1 MAKNKR
7 DWAEINSRKGKR
19 FVERDETYG
28 GAGRGRNS
36 KAAKMTRAG
45 KSAGDRNAK
54 AASKGER
61 RGFDSSNRSYDSG
74 ETLPS
79 NGIIG
84 RNPVMEAL
92 RNDREIEKIL
102 VGKGAEGSITK
113 IIGIAKDKGI
123 PIYQSDKLTLDRIAA
138 GAPHQGVIAYAS
150 AYSYSTMEDIYAKA
164 EASGEPPLVVILDN
178 LEDPHNLGAIM
189 RTAECAG
196 AHGVIIP
203 KRRSV
208 GLTEASGEPPLVVI
222 LDNLEDPHNLG
233 AIMRTA
239 ECAGA
244 HGVIIPKRRS
254 VGLTDTVAKSSA
266 GAIEYMPCVKVANI
280 GQTIDQLKEEG
291 FWVAACDMDGVPY
304 YEQDLTGKL
313 AIVIGSEGAGISQLV
328 KKKCDFTVS
337 MPMVGKITSL
347 NASNAAAVLMYEVR
361 RQRDGRK

>member
-36 KAAKMTRAG
+36 KAAKMNRAG

-150 AYSYSTMEDIYAKA
+150 AYSYSSMEDIYAKA
-164 EASGEPPLVVILDN
+164 
-178 LEDPHNLGAIM
+178 
-189 RTAECAG
+189 
-196 AHGVIIP
+196 
-203 KRRSV
+203 
-208 GLTEASGEPPLVVI
+208 EASGEPPLVVI

>member
-7 DWAEINSRKGKR
+7 DWAAINSRKGKR
-19 FVERDETYG
+19 FAERDENHG
-28 GAGRGRNS
+28 SAERGKSR
-36 KAAKMTRAG
+36 KAAKMTRTG
-45 KSAGDRNAK
+45 KSSGRSAAK
-54 AASKGER
+54 AVPEGANRE
-61 RGFDSSNRSYDSG
+61 FDSSRRSYDG
-74 ETLPS
+74 EEALSS
-79 NGIIG
+79 NTIIG

-113 IIGIAKDKGI
+113 IIGIARDRGI
-123 PIYQSDKLTLDRIAA
+123 PVYQSDKLTLDRIAA
-138 GAPHQGVIAYAS
+138 GRAHQGVVAYAS
-150 AYSYSTMEDIYAKA
+150 AYRYSSMTDIYDKA
-164 EASGEPPLVVILDN
+164 EASGEPPLVIILDN

-203 KRRSV
+203 KRRS
-208 GLTEASGEPPLVVI
+208 A
-222 LDNLEDPHNLG
+222 
-233 AIMRTA
+233 
-239 ECAGA
+239 
-244 HGVIIPKRRS
+244 
-254 VGLTDTVAKSSA
+254 GLTDTVAKSSA

-280 GQTIDQLKEEG
+280 GQAIDQLKEDG
-291 FWVAACDMDGVPY
+291 FWVAACDMDGAPY
-304 YEQDLTGKL
+304 YKQDLTGKL
-313 AIVIGSEGAGISQLV
+313 AVVIGSEGAGISQLV